1 MAVRKRDHLLAIAQR
16 LFCEVGFHTVS
27 VDAIIEEAGVARMT
41 LYKNFG
47 SKEDLIVA
55 TLKREDRMFR
65 EWLVSAVEA
74 QSNRPEDRLLALF
87 HALHD
92 RFASEGYYGCAFIRA
107 SIEYPSPSHPVHR
120 AAREHKEMIRS
131 YLRGLAAEVEGA
143 DPVTLSEQLYL
154 LVEGAITASQLHG
167 EPWPAEY
174 ARQAAEKLLA
184 GASVGPH
191 RTADTNTFARAERA
205 HERCE
210 TYPVR
215 GSDRG
220 RQKMPHVKNER

>member
-1 MAVRKRDHLLAIAQR
+1 
-16 LFCEVGFHTVS
+16 
-27 VDAIIEEAGVARMT
+27 MT

-55 TLKREDRMFR
+55 TLRREDKMFR
-65 EWLVSAVEA
+65 QWLVSSIEA
-74 QSNRPEDRLLALF
+74 RSSRPEDRILGLF

-92 RFASEGYYGCAFIRA
+92 RFGSEGYYGCAFIRA
-107 SIEYPSPSHPVHR
+107 SIEYPAPNHPVHR

-174 ARQAAEKLLA
+174 ARQAAEKLLPA
-184 GASVGPH
+184 HSFGPH
-191 RTADTNTFARAERA
+191 PPAKRIKR
-205 HERCE
+205 H
-210 TYPVR
+210 
-215 GSDRG
+215 
-220 RQKMPHVKNER
+220 RQA

>member
-1 MAVRKRDHLLAIAQR
+1 MAVRKRDHLLAVAQR
-16 LFCEVGFHTVS
+16 MFCETGFHAVS
-27 VDAIIEEAGVARMT
+27 VDAILEEAGVARMT

-65 EWLVSAVEA
+65 QWLVSAVEA
-74 QSNRPEDRLLALF
+74 QSNHSQDRILGLF

-92 RFASEGYYGCAFIRA
+92 RFASDGYYGCAFIRA
-107 SIEYPSPSHPVHR
+107 SIEYPAPGHPVHR

-131 YLRGLAAEVEGA
+131 YLRGLAAEIEGA
-143 DPVTLSEQLYL
+143 DPMTLSEQLYL
-154 LVEGAITASQLHG
+154 LFEGAITASQLHG

-184 GASVGPH
+184 GRSVEPRPSGKGNKVH
-191 RTADTNTFARAERA
+191 R
-205 HERCE
+205 E
-210 TYPVR
+210 TKMED
-215 GSDRG
+215 SG
-220 RQKMPHVKNER
+220 RLGTETLS

>member
-1 MAVRKRDHLLAIAQR
+1 MAARKRDHLLAVAQR
-16 LFCEVGFHTVS
+16 MFCEAGFHAVN
-27 VDAIIEEAGVARMT
+27 VDSIVEDAGVARMT

-47 SKEDLIVA
+47 SKEGLIVA
-55 TLKREDRMFR
+55 TLFR
-65 EWLVSAVEA
+65 QWLVSSIEA
-74 QSNRPEDRLLALF
+74 RSSRPEDRILGLF
-87 HALHD
+87 DALHD

-107 SIEYPSPSHPVHR
+107 SIEYPSPNHPVHR

-154 LVEGAITASQLHG
+154 LVEGAITASQLHS

-184 GASVGPH
+184 GASLG
-191 RTADTNTFARAERA
+191 RLRAAKRL
-205 HERCE
+205 RRDRE
-210 TYPVR
+210 T
-215 GSDRG
+215 
-220 RQKMPHVKNER
+220 

>member
-1 MAVRKRDHLLAIAQR
+1 M
-16 LFCEVGFHTVS
+16 FCETGFHAVS
-27 VDAIIEEAGVARMT
+27 VDAILEEAGVARMT

-65 EWLVSAVEA
+65 QWLVSAVEA
-74 QSNRPEDRLLALF
+74 QSNHSEDRILGLF

-107 SIEYPSPSHPVHR
+107 SIEYPAPGHPVHR

-143 DPVTLSEQLYL
+143 DPMTLSEQLYL
-154 LVEGAITASQLHG
+154 LFEGAITASQLHG

-184 GASVGPH
+184 ARSIEPRPTGKRNKVHRAVAMLKQPGPVPPLRPPPKAPGFPKRSPRPASP
-191 RTADTNTFARAERA
+191 
-205 HERCE
+205 
-210 TYPVR
+210 
-215 GSDRG
+215 
-220 RQKMPHVKNER
+220 

>member
-1 MAVRKRDHLLAIAQR
+1 M
-16 LFCEVGFHTVS
+16 FYETGFHAVS
-27 VDAIIEEAGVARMT
+27 VDAILEEAGVARMT

-65 EWLVSAVEA
+65 QWLVSAVEA
-74 QSNRPEDRLLALF
+74 QSNHSKDRILGLF

-92 RFASEGYYGCAFIRA
+92 RFASDGYYGCAFIRA
-107 SIEYPSPSHPVHR
+107 SVEYPALGHPVHR

-143 DPVTLSEQLYL
+143 DPMILSEQLYL
-154 LVEGAITASQLHG
+154 LFEGAITASQLHC

-184 GASVGPH
+184 GPSIETPPSGKRNKVH
-191 RTADTNTFARAERA
+191 R
-205 HERCE
+205 E
-210 TYPVR
+210 TQME
-215 GSDRG
+215 GSGKLGSR
-220 RQKMPHVKNER
+220 KS

>member
-1 MAVRKRDHLLAIAQR
+1 MATRKRDHLLAVAQR
-16 LFCEVGFHTVS
+16 MFCEAGFHAVS
-27 VDAIIEEAGVARMT
+27 VDSIVANARIARMT

-55 TLKREDRMFR
+55 TLRREDKMFR
-65 EWLVSAVEA
+65 QWLVSSIEVR
-74 QSNRPEDRLLALF
+74 SSRPEDRILGLF
-87 HALHD
+87 DALHD

-154 LVEGAITASQLHG
+154 LFEGAITASQLHG

-174 ARQAAEKLLA
+174 ARKAAEKLLA
-184 GASVGPH
+184 APSPEPRRPAKKSTTVRKRKKAS
-191 RTADTNTFARAERA
+191 
-205 HERCE
+205 
-210 TYPVR
+210 
-215 GSDRG
+215 
-220 RQKMPHVKNER
+220 